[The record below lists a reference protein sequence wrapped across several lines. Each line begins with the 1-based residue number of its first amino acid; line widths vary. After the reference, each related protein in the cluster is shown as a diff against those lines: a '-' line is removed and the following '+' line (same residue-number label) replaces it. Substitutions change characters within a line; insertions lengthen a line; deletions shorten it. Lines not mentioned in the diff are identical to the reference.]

1 MADPAANRAPES
13 PAPASPALRP
23 SPAVW
28 VATALVYGYCLLGLF
43 VGLVLLF
50 SGRAA
55 AAPADPDALVPQE
68 FDPWLRGLFNL
79 LVSAL
84 LVWLQFSAVFRRRA
98 VLSFAVGV
106 LFLVFGFFGGVFRHM
121 DLGWGFVIA
130 SWLFVGVTM
139 LRWGW
144 RLAFRRA
151 DAVGS

>member
-1 MADPAANRAPES
+1 M
-13 PAPASPALRP
+13 RP

-28 VATALVYGYCLLGLF
+28 IATVLVYGYCLLGLF
-43 VGLVLLF
+43 VGLLLLF
-50 SGRAA
+50 ASRAVA
-55 AAPADPDALVPQE
+55 ASTDPDALIPQE

-84 LVWLQFSAVFRRRA
+84 LVWLQFFAVFRRSA
-98 VLSFAVGV
+98 VRSFAVGA
-106 LFLVFGFFGGVFRHM
+106 LFIVFGVFGGVFRSM

-144 RLAFRRA
+144 RLTIRPRA
-151 DAVGS
+151 AAGA

>member
-1 MADPAANRAPES
+1 MTEASANRAAES
-13 PAPASPALRP
+13 PAPVSPVLKP

-28 VATALVYGYCLLGLF
+28 IATTLVYGYCLLGLF
-43 VGLVLLF
+43 VGLFLLV

-55 AAPADPDALVPQE
+55 AATADPDALIPQE

-79 LVSAL
+79 LVSGML
-84 LVWLQFSAVFRRRA
+84 IWFQFSAVFRRRA
-98 VLSFAVGV
+98 VLSFAVGA
-106 LFLVFGFFGGVFRHM
+106 LFIAFGFFGGVFRHM

-144 RLAFRRA
+144 RLRFRRPA
-151 DAVGS
+151 AAGS

>member
-1 MADPAANRAPES
+1 MADPSANRAAET
-13 PAPASPALRP
+13 PAPVALVLRP

-28 VATALVYGYCLLGLF
+28 IATALVYGYCLLGLF
-43 VGLVLLF
+43 AGLFLLF
-50 SGRAA
+50 SSRAA
-55 AAPADPDALVPQE
+55 AATADPEALIPQE

-98 VLSFAVGV
+98 ALSLAVGA
-106 LFLVFGFFGGVFRHM
+106 LFIVFGVFGGVFRYM

-144 RLAFRRA
+144 RLKTRKPA
-151 DAVGS
+151 AVGS

>member
-1 MADPAANRAPES
+1 MAEASTNRATES
-13 PAPASPALRP
+13 PAPNSPVLRP

-28 VATALVYGYCLLGLF
+28 IATALVYGYCLLGLF
-43 VGLVLLF
+43 VGLILLF

-55 AAPADPDALVPQE
+55 AATADPDALIPQE

-79 LVSAL
+79 LVAAL
-84 LVWLQFSAVFRRRA
+84 LVWLQFSAVFRCRA
-98 VLSFAVGV
+98 ILSFAVGA
-106 LFLVFGFFGGVFRHM
+106 LFLVFGFFGGVFRNM

-144 RLAFRRA
+144 RLKTRKAA
-151 DAVGS
+151 TVGH